1 MSLTGTCM
9 SSSFHSILPRFRF
22 AAPEVVEPATLAL
35 GPASS
40 AGPIECR
47 AGDAPARASVGHR
60 VQDLLGIL
68 RLKAEGRIYSIQT
81 ELQADCLAG
90 IYMYSLS
97 KKGRLER
104 DDVRAALT
112 IAARGTTQLVRRS

>member
-1 MSLTGTCM
+1 M
-9 SSSFHSILPRFRF
+9 
-22 AAPEVVEPATLAL
+22 
-35 GPASS
+35 
-40 AGPIECR
+40 
-47 AGDAPARASVGHR
+47 GHR

-112 IAARGTTQLVRRS
+112 IAARGTTQLVRRSLTL